1 MGKLYHNRF
10 YAMGTRFHAL
20 IPGLEETYAERIFY
34 RIKMEVERIES
45 KISRFLPDSELSR
58 INRLAAIQ
66 PVEMDPEMSD
76 ILNACHY
83 CWTLTDGAFDSTL
96 RPLMEYWKGDQQNR
110 SNATNLKALID
121 SVGFQHLTLDESNS
135 TISFDNDHIELDL
148 GGFGKGYALERVKEL
163 LSDASV
169 DQAFISF
176 GESSILAVGNHPAG
190 DKWRIGMNNYA
201 DPGNSIH
208 EFRVN
213 NGSVSTSSN
222 FFLDDEGKLRN
233 HRHVIDPKTGKPHE
247 PFASVSVS
255 AESPVL
261 AEMLSTAFLVSAD
274 DKIREV
280 MNHYDNLE
288 VIRVDYEPGSANI
301 TQYLKEDDEY

>member
-1 MGKLYHNRF
+1 MSKLYHNRF

-20 IPGLEETYAERIFY
+20 IPGIEETHAERIFY
-34 RIKMEVERIES
+34 QIKREVERIES

-58 INRLAAIQ
+58 INRMAAKN
-66 PVEMDPEMSD
+66 PVKMDPEMND
-76 ILNACHY
+76 ILSACHY
-83 CWTLTDGAFDSTL
+83 CWCLTDGAFDSTL
-96 RPLMEYWKGDQQNR
+96 RPLMEYWKEDHEHSAND
-110 SNATNLKALID
+110 SDFKSIID
-121 SVGFQHLTLDESNS
+121 NVGFQHLTLDESDS
-135 TISFDNDHIELDL
+135 TLSFDNDQVELDL
-148 GGFGKGYALERVKEL
+148 GGFGKGYALEKVKDL
-163 LSDASV
+163 LSDVSI

-222 FFLDDEGKLRN
+222 FFLDDAGKLRN

-247 PFASVSVS
+247 PFTSVSVS

-261 AEMLSTAFLVSAD
+261 AEMLSTAFLVSSD
-274 DKIREV
+274 EKIREV
-280 MNHYDNLE
+280 MNHYDHLE
-288 VIRVDYEPGSANI
+288 VIRVDYEPENAKI
-301 TQYLKEDDEY
+301 TQF